1 MAFDISRKV
10 TFLLGIG
17 GEDKVK
23 AGLKGVTDSMSAA
36 DKAVANA
43 KMAFAGLL
51 GVVSVGAFAAWVKTG
66 IEAADAAHQ
75 ISQKTGLATKDVAGL
90 QLAFKLGIGSADGM
104 STAMA
109 KMAKQA
115 VEGNSA
121 FKTLGVSTRNA
132 DGSMRGMKDILY
144 DTADA
149 FANVKDGTAKSVL
162 AMEIFGKAGAD
173 MIPLLNGGA
182 DGLRE
187 MADMAEKLGLVI
199 EKDVGEQADKFH
211 DTLDLL
217 KMGGQG
223 VATQMAAQLLPAFNS
238 VAGGML
244 NWLTEGGKVKGMA
257 DALGAGMKILYTII
271 AGGIEVISTIGQGF
285 GALGAAIAAVFSGDF
300 AGAKAVMVDFMD
312 TAKKD
317 WSSTIAN
324 LGSVWD
330 GTAATTAEAGA
341 KLVKTQH
348 DIKLATK
355 DTETASKAAAAA
367 KDKEAEAYLA
377 FKGKIADL
385 ILAQEQELTQG
396 EKLTA
401 ADKLLLDAKQKLSG
415 AELATAEAMVAVAK
429 QQELALDLRKRETA
443 ATAEAVKARNDALK
457 ALESESVKLQEQID
471 AQNASNLTLATGVD
485 RTKELEVARLRDAA
499 ASAERKALIALER
512 NEDEA
517 QYAAFKDNAQKLREL
532 ADAKEKGIGLEAAR
546 KASDEWS
553 KVSEQIGQG
562 LTDSLYR
569 AFEAG
574 GGFFSTLWDGIKN
587 TFKTTVLR
595 LVVDTVMRP
604 VNALIGGVLGSVGT
618 AAQAGTGLLGGLGD
632 IGGMFGGLGSVLSPG
647 GGIGGGVLGG
657 LGAALGGFGS
667 AAGYGA
673 SALFAGNGMTA
684 LSGGWNMLMAGNA
697 AQGAGMMAGVLG
709 PIALGLAAVVAL
721 AKKLDSSG
729 TPHFGGYYATNPD
742 GSLNAAYGQGE
753 SNRRSDYDKIV
764 GGIVRPVHDTLSGL
778 AKAFGLDTSIVA
790 AGDLKVEDAGKDGA
804 WGVARIGVGST
815 MLTNR
820 SDGSLGAKLED
831 AVQGYSQLF
840 AGTMRQALDLL
851 DLPEWASK
859 ALGEIGDSPGLEAVT
874 QAVQGIIA
882 TKNALVG
889 LTDSLTPLGGM
900 FGTLANLSDEAK
912 LSLAGM
918 VGGIDALLA
927 KSRGFVDA
935 YYTDEEKLGISA
947 RALLTDAQRAGVS
960 PLMYDQLAQLKTK
973 DDFRRFA
980 EGLPLGEGNL
990 DMAALVLNLA
1000 APFAA
1005 IAAQLESLDV
1015 NLAEAATLGAD
1026 PAVLALLN
1034 TASDAA
1040 AQAAAEEAAALAAT
1054 TAEAAASTAAS
1065 TAATAES
1072 TAEAAELLRSIVDGI
1087 KADTVANA
1095 EGLATVIA
1103 TLGELSDQVGDIKT
1117 QVDLAAMAP
1126 SADD

>member
-149 FANVKDGTAKSVL
+149 FADVKDGTAKSVL
-162 AMEIFGKAGAD
+162 AMEIFGKTGAD
-173 MIPLLNGGA
+173 LIPLLNGGA

-199 EKDVGEQADKFH
+199 EQDVAAQADKFN

-223 VATQMAAQLLPAFNS
+223 VATQLAAQLLPAFNA

-244 NWLTEGGKVKGMA
+244 NWLTEGGKVKSMA

-300 AGAKAVMVDFMD
+300 AGAKAVMNDFMD

-317 WSSTIAN
+317 WVSAIAN
-324 LGSVWD
+324 IGAVWD
-330 GTAATTAEAGA
+330 GTSAKTAEAGGQI
-341 KLVKTQH
+341 VKAQR
-348 DIKLATK
+348 DITLSTK
-355 DTETASKAAAAA
+355 DTETATKAAAAA

-385 ILAQEQELTQG
+385 ILAQQQELEQG

-429 QQELALDLRKRETA
+429 QQEQALDLRKRETA
-443 ATAEAVKARNDALK
+443 AMAEAVKARNDGLK
-457 ALESESVKLQEQID
+457 ALDSEAVKLQEQID
-471 AQNASNLTLATGVD
+471 AQNNANFTLATGVD
-485 RTKELEVARLRDAA
+485 RTRELEVARLRDAA
-499 ASAERKALIALER
+499 ASAERRALIALER

-517 QYAAFKDNAQKLREL
+517 QYEAFKTNAAKLREL
-532 ADAKEKGIGLEAAR
+532 ADSKERGIGLEAAR
-546 KASDEWS
+546 KAADEWT
-553 KVSEQIGQG
+553 KVTDQISQG

-574 GGFFSTLWDGIKN
+574 GGFFSTLWEGIKN

-604 VNALIGGVLGSVGT
+604 VNAVLGSVLGTVGT

-632 IGGMFGGLGSVLSPG
+632 IGSLFGGLGGVLSPG

-657 LGAALGGFGS
+657 LGAAVGGFGT

-764 GGIVRPVHDTLSGL
+764 GGIVQPVHDTLSGL
-778 AKAFGLDTSIVA
+778 ARAFGLSTSIVA

-831 AVQGYSQLF
+831 AVAGYSELF

-851 DLPEWASK
+851 DLPAWASE
-859 ALGEIGDSPGLEAVT
+859 ALGALGDSPGLEAVT

-882 TKNALVG
+882 TKTALVG

-900 FGTLANLSDEAK
+900 FSTLAGLSDEAK

-918 VGGIDALLA
+918 VGGLDALVA
-927 KSRGFVDA
+927 KSQGFVDA
-935 YYTDEEKLGISA
+935 YYSDEEKLGISA
-947 RALLTDAQRAGVS
+947 RKLLSDVQRAGVD
-960 PLMYDQLAQLKTK
+960 PLLYSQISQLKTK
-973 DDFRRFA
+973 DDFRAFA
-980 EGLPLGEGNL
+980 EGLPLGQGGDDGL
-990 DMAALVLNLA
+990 RLAALALNLA

-1005 IAAQLESLDV
+1005 IAQQLETLDV
-1015 NLAEAATLGAD
+1015 SLSEAATLGAD
-1026 PAVLALLN
+1026 PAVLAMLN
-1034 TASDAA
+1034 SAN
-1040 AQAAAEEAAALAAT
+1040 EAAAVAAADAAT
-1054 TAEAAASTAAS
+1054 AALTTAAAATDTAS
-1065 TAATAES
+1065 NTAATAES
-1072 TAEAAELLRSIVDGI
+1072 VAESAALLREVVDGI
-1087 KADTVANA
+1087 KADTVANS

-1103 TLGELSDQVGDIKT
+1103 TLTELGEQVARIET
-1117 QVDLAAMAP
+1117 QIDLASLAP
-1126 SADD
+1126 

>member
-1 MAFDISRKV
+1 MAFDISRKI
-10 TFLLGIG
+10 TFALGLTG
-17 GEDKVK
+17 DDKVK
-23 AGLKGVTDSMSAA
+23 AGMKGVTDSMGAT
-36 DKAVANA
+36 DKAVAAA
-43 KMAFAGLL
+43 KLAFTGLL
-51 GVVSVGAFAAWVKTG
+51 GVVSVAAFSAWVKTG
-66 IEAADAAHQ
+66 IEAADAAYQ

-149 FANVKDGTAKSVL
+149 FADVKDGTAKSVL
-162 AMEIFGKAGAD
+162 AMEIFGKTGAD
-173 MIPLLNGGA
+173 LIPLLNGGA

-199 EKDVGEQADKFH
+199 EQDVAAQADKFN

-223 VATQMAAQLLPAFNS
+223 VATQLAAQLLPAFNA

-244 NWLTEGGKVKGMA
+244 NWLTEGGKVKSMA

-300 AGAKAVMVDFMD
+300 AGAKAVMNDFMD

-317 WSSTIAN
+317 WVSAIAN
-324 LGSVWD
+324 IGAVWD
-330 GTAATTAEAGA
+330 GTSAKTAEAGGQI
-341 KLVKTQH
+341 VKAQR
-348 DIKLATK
+348 DITLSTK
-355 DTETASKAAAAA
+355 DTETATKAAAAA

-385 ILAQEQELTQG
+385 ILAQQQELEQG

-429 QQELALDLRKRETA
+429 QQEQALDLRKRETA
-443 ATAEAVKARNDALK
+443 AMAEAVKARNDGLK
-457 ALESESVKLQEQID
+457 ALDSEAVKLQEQID
-471 AQNASNLTLATGVD
+471 AQNNANFTLATGVD
-485 RTKELEVARLRDAA
+485 RTRELEVARLRDAA
-499 ASAERKALIALER
+499 ASAERRALIALER

-517 QYAAFKDNAQKLREL
+517 QYEAFKTNAAKLREL
-532 ADAKEKGIGLEAAR
+532 ADSKERGIGLEAAR
-546 KASDEWS
+546 KAADEWT
-553 KVSEQIGQG
+553 KVTDQISQG

-574 GGFFSTLWDGIKN
+574 GGFFSTLWEGIKN

-604 VNALIGGVLGSVGT
+604 VNAVLGSVLGTVGT

-632 IGGMFGGLGSVLSPG
+632 IGSLFGGLGGVLSPG

-657 LGAALGGFGS
+657 LGAAVGGFGT

-764 GGIVRPVHDTLSGL
+764 GGIVQPVHDTLSGL
-778 AKAFGLDTSIVA
+778 ARAFGLSTSIVA

-831 AVQGYSQLF
+831 AVAGYSELF

-851 DLPEWASK
+851 DLPAWASE
-859 ALGEIGDSPGLEAVT
+859 ALGALGDSPGLEAVT

-882 TKNALVG
+882 TKTALVG

-900 FGTLANLSDEAK
+900 FSTLAGLSDEAK

-918 VGGIDALLA
+918 VGGLDALVA
-927 KSRGFVDA
+927 KSQGFVDA
-935 YYTDEEKLGISA
+935 YYSDEEKLGISA
-947 RALLTDAQRAGVS
+947 RKLLSDVQRAGVD
-960 PLMYDQLAQLKTK
+960 PLLYSQISQLKTK
-973 DDFRRFA
+973 DDFRAFA
-980 EGLPLGEGNL
+980 EGLPLGQGGDDGL
-990 DMAALVLNLA
+990 RLAALALNLA

-1005 IAAQLESLDV
+1005 IAQQLETLDV
-1015 NLAEAATLGAD
+1015 SLSEAATLGAD
-1026 PAVLALLN
+1026 PAVLAMLN
-1034 TASDAA
+1034 SAN
-1040 AQAAAEEAAALAAT
+1040 EAAAVAAADAAT
-1054 TAEAAASTAAS
+1054 AALTTAAAATDTAS
-1065 TAATAES
+1065 NTAATAES
-1072 TAEAAELLRSIVDGI
+1072 VAESAALLREVVDGI
-1087 KADTVANA
+1087 KADTVANS

-1103 TLGELSDQVGDIKT
+1103 TLTELGEQVARIET
-1117 QVDLAAMAP
+1117 QIDLASLAP
-1126 SADD
+1126 

>member
-1 MAFDISRKV
+1 MAFDISRKI
-10 TFLLGIG
+10 TFALGLTG
-17 GEDKVK
+17 DDKVK
-23 AGLKGVTDSMSAA
+23 AGMKGVTDSMGAT
-36 DKAVANA
+36 DKAVAAA
-43 KMAFAGLL
+43 KLAFTGLL
-51 GVVSVGAFAAWVKTG
+51 GVVSVAAFSAWVKTG
-66 IEAADAAHQ
+66 IEAADAAYQ

-149 FANVKDGTAKSVL
+149 FADVKDGTAKSVL
-162 AMEIFGKAGAD
+162 AMEIFGKTGAD
-173 MIPLLNGGA
+173 LIPLLNGGA

-199 EKDVGEQADKFH
+199 EQDVAAQADKFN

-223 VATQMAAQLLPAFNS
+223 VATQLAAQLLPAFNA

-244 NWLTEGGKVKGMA
+244 NWLTEGGKVKSMA

-300 AGAKAVMVDFMD
+300 AGAKAVMNDFMD

-317 WSSTIAN
+317 WASAIAN
-324 LGSVWD
+324 IGAVWD
-330 GTAATTAEAGA
+330 GTSAKTAEAGGQI
-341 KLVKTQH
+341 VKAQR
-348 DIKLATK
+348 DITLSTK
-355 DTETASKAAAAA
+355 DTETATKAAAAA

-385 ILAQEQELTQG
+385 ILAQQQELEQG

-429 QQELALDLRKRETA
+429 QQEQALDLRKRETA
-443 ATAEAVKARNDALK
+443 AMAEAVKARNDGLK
-457 ALESESVKLQEQID
+457 ALDSEAVKLQEQID
-471 AQNASNLTLATGVD
+471 AQNNANFTLATGVD
-485 RTKELEVARLRDAA
+485 RTRELEVARLRDAA
-499 ASAERKALIALER
+499 ASAERRALIALER

-517 QYAAFKDNAQKLREL
+517 QYEAFKTNAAKLREL
-532 ADAKEKGIGLEAAR
+532 ADSKERGIGLEAAR
-546 KASDEWS
+546 KAADEWT
-553 KVSEQIGQG
+553 KVTDQISQG

-574 GGFFSTLWDGIKN
+574 GGFFSTLWEGIKN

-604 VNALIGGVLGSVGT
+604 VNAVLGSVLGTVGT

-632 IGGMFGGLGSVLSPG
+632 IGSLFGGLGGVLSPG

-657 LGAALGGFGS
+657 LGAAVGGFGT

-764 GGIVRPVHDTLSGL
+764 GGIVQPVHDTLSGL
-778 AKAFGLDTSIVA
+778 ARAFGLSTSIVA

-831 AVQGYSQLF
+831 AVAGYSELF

-851 DLPEWASK
+851 DLPAWASE
-859 ALGEIGDSPGLEAVT
+859 ALGALGDSPGLEAVT

-882 TKNALVG
+882 TKTALVG

-900 FGTLANLSDEAK
+900 FSTLAGLSDEAK

-918 VGGIDALLA
+918 VGGLDALVA
-927 KSRGFVDA
+927 KSQGFVDA
-935 YYTDEEKLGISA
+935 YYSDEEKLGISA
-947 RALLTDAQRAGVS
+947 RKLLSDVQRAGVD
-960 PLMYDQLAQLKTK
+960 PLLYSQISQLKTK
-973 DDFRRFA
+973 DDFRAFA
-980 EGLPLGEGNL
+980 EGLPLGQGGDDGL
-990 DMAALVLNLA
+990 RLAALALNLA

-1005 IAAQLESLDV
+1005 IAQQLETLDV
-1015 NLAEAATLGAD
+1015 SLSEAATLGAD
-1026 PAVLALLN
+1026 PAVLAMLN
-1034 TASDAA
+1034 SAN
-1040 AQAAAEEAAALAAT
+1040 EAAAVAAADAAT
-1054 TAEAAASTAAS
+1054 AALTTAAAATDTAS
-1065 TAATAES
+1065 NTAATAES
-1072 TAEAAELLRSIVDGI
+1072 VAESAALLREVVDGI
-1087 KADTVANA
+1087 KADTVANS

-1103 TLGELSDQVGDIKT
+1103 TLTELGEQVARIET
-1117 QVDLAAMAP
+1117 QIDLASLAP
-1126 SADD
+1126 

>member
-1 MAFDISRKV
+1 MAFDISRKI
-10 TFLLGIG
+10 TFALGLTG
-17 GEDKVK
+17 DDKVK
-23 AGLKGVTDSMSAA
+23 AGMKGVTDSMGAT
-36 DKAVANA
+36 DKAVAAA
-43 KMAFAGLL
+43 KLAFTGLL
-51 GVVSVGAFAAWVKTG
+51 GVVSVAAFSAWVKTG
-66 IEAADAAHQ
+66 IEAADAAYQ

-149 FANVKDGTAKSVL
+149 FADVKDGTAKSVL
-162 AMEIFGKAGAD
+162 AMEIFGKTGAD
-173 MIPLLNGGA
+173 LIPLLNGGA

-199 EKDVGEQADKFH
+199 EQDVAAQADKFN

-223 VATQMAAQLLPAFNS
+223 VATQLAAQLLPAFNA

-244 NWLTEGGKVKGMA
+244 NWLTEGGKVKSMA

-300 AGAKAVMVDFMD
+300 AGAKAVMNDFMD

-317 WSSTIAN
+317 WASAIAN
-324 LGSVWD
+324 IGAVWD
-330 GTAATTAEAGA
+330 GTSAKTAEAGGQI
-341 KLVKTQH
+341 VKAQR
-348 DIKLATK
+348 DITLSTK
-355 DTETASKAAAAA
+355 DTETATKAAAAA

-385 ILAQEQELTQG
+385 ILAQQQELEQG

-429 QQELALDLRKRETA
+429 QQEQALDLRKRETA
-443 ATAEAVKARNDALK
+443 AMAEAVKARNDGLK
-457 ALESESVKLQEQID
+457 ALDSEAVKLQEQID
-471 AQNASNLTLATGVD
+471 AQNNANFTLATGVD
-485 RTKELEVARLRDAA
+485 RTRELEVARLRDSA
-499 ASAERKALIALER
+499 ASAERSALIALER

-517 QYAAFKDNAQKLREL
+517 QYEAFKKNAAKLREL
-532 ADAKEKGIGLEAAR
+532 ADSKERGIGLEAAR
-546 KASDEWS
+546 KAADEWT
-553 KVSEQIGQG
+553 KVTDQISQG

-574 GGFFSTLWDGIKN
+574 GGFFSTLWEGIKN

-604 VNALIGGVLGSVGT
+604 VNAVLGSVLGTVGT

-632 IGGMFGGLGSVLSPG
+632 MGSLFGGLGGVLSPG

-657 LGAALGGFGS
+657 LGTIGGSISNGLMGFATSGVGQALGLSSTAVDALGYAYAAPTAAGS
-667 AAGYGA
+667 A
-673 SALFAGNGMTA
+673 
-684 LSGGWNMLMAGNA
+684 MAA
-697 AQGAGMMAGVLG
+697 LG

-764 GGIVRPVHDTLSGL
+764 GGIVQPVHDTLSGL
-778 AKAFGLDTSIVA
+778 ARAFGLSTSIVA

-831 AVQGYSQLF
+831 AVAGYSELF

-851 DLPEWASK
+851 DLPAWASE
-859 ALGEIGDSPGLEAVT
+859 ALGALGDSPGLEAVT

-882 TKNALVG
+882 TKTALVG

-900 FGTLANLSDEAK
+900 FSTLAGLSDEAK

-918 VGGIDALLA
+918 VGGLDALVA
-927 KSRGFVDA
+927 KSQGFVDA
-935 YYTDEEKLGISA
+935 YYSDEEKLGISA
-947 RALLTDAQRAGVS
+947 RKLLSDVQRAGVD
-960 PLMYDQLAQLKTK
+960 PLLYSQISQLKTK
-973 DDFRRFA
+973 DDFRAFA
-980 EGLPLGEGNL
+980 EGLPLGQGGDDGL
-990 DMAALVLNLA
+990 RLAALALNLA

-1005 IAAQLESLDV
+1005 IAQQLETLDV
-1015 NLAEAATLGAD
+1015 SLSEAATLGAD
-1026 PAVLALLN
+1026 PAVLAMLN
-1034 TASDAA
+1034 SAN
-1040 AQAAAEEAAALAAT
+1040 EAAAVAAADAAT
-1054 TAEAAASTAAS
+1054 AALTTAAAATDTAS
-1065 TAATAES
+1065 NTAATAES
-1072 TAEAAELLRSIVDGI
+1072 VAESAALLREVVDGI
-1087 KADTVANA
+1087 KADTVANS

-1103 TLGELSDQVGDIKT
+1103 TLTELGEQVARIET
-1117 QVDLAAMAP
+1117 QIDLASLAP
-1126 SADD
+1126 